1 MKLHI
6 GYWILTFIAI
16 CSILMLIVP
25 ASALLDA
32 NSGDILEKGAD
43 TQKTEKYVPGEI
55 LVKFKPGLSDKEIGN
70 INAKHETSVLYTSP
84 YAGFKTLKVPK
95 TKTVEE
101 MAEIYSKN
109 PNVEYAVPNYVMYA
123 TTAPND
129 PYYKYQWNFNTPY
142 GINVEP
148 AWDVFK
154 GTGLSPGGDVV
165 VAVIDTGVK
174 KAPDLANIGS
184 GYDFANGD
192 DNPVDDNGH
201 GTHVAGTIAQS
212 TNNGIGVAGVAYGC
226 TIMPVKVL
234 DASGSG
240 TLAQL
245 VDGIYYAAGYN
256 PDGGPTAQV
265 PAQVIS
271 MSLGFPP
278 YVTAKMLA
286 PLFPALDYAYSKGIV
301 IVAAAGNDGVSKI
314 GYPAAYDK
322 CIAVGATRY
331 DGTRSYYSNYGSAL
345 DIMAPGGDM
354 RVDQNGDG
362 YGDGILQNTFDPS
375 TGIFNYYFY
384 QGTSMATPHVAG
396 VAALLI
402 ADGVT
407 GHENV
412 REAMQSTAK
421 DMGTPGWDSG
431 YGWGIVDAYK
441 ALTYQTTPEPTGQ
454 ISIDTVTMDYTTRIV
469 KKNTLVTAKATVTIV
484 DNTGATVQ
492 GATVSGKWSDATTD
506 SDTGVTDSSGMVTL
520 SSNAIKVTSTAT
532 FTFTVNSVSY
542 TIPWDGKTA
551 SGTIT
556 YTK

>member
-6 GYWILTFIAI
+6 GYWIVTLIAI
-16 CSILMLIVP
+16 CTILMLIVP
-25 ASALLDA
+25 ASALQDT
-32 NSGDILEKGAD
+32 SSDDILEKSVD
-43 TQKTEKYVPGEI
+43 VQKTEKYVPGEI
-55 LVKFKPGLSDKEIGN
+55 LVKFKPGLSDKDIGN

-109 PNVEYAVPNYVMYA
+109 PNVEYAVPNYLMYA
-123 TTAPND
+123 TTID
-129 PYYKYQWNFNTPY
+129 PLYGYQWNFNSQY
-142 GINVEP
+142 GIDVEP
-148 AWDVFK
+148 AWDISD
-154 GTGLSPGGDVV
+154 GTGVI

-174 KAPDLANIGS
+174 RGPDLANTIILQ
-184 GYDFANGD
+184 GYDFVNAD
-192 DNPVDDNGH
+192 PDPTDDNGH
-201 GTHVAGTIAQS
+201 GTHVTGTIAQS
-212 TNNGIGVAGVAYGC
+212 TNNNEGVAGVAYGC

-240 TLAQL
+240 TLGQL
-245 VDGIYYAAGYN
+245 VDGIYYASGKNNENKA
-256 PDGGPTAQV
+256 D
-265 PAQVIS
+265 VIS

-278 YVTAKMLA
+278 YVTATMLA
-286 PLFPALDYAYSKGIV
+286 PLFPALDYADSQGIV

-345 DIMAPGGDM
+345 DIMAPGGDT
-354 RVDQNGDG
+354 RVDQNKDG
-362 YGDGILQNTFDPS
+362 YGDGILQNTFDPK
-375 TGIFNYYFY
+375 TGIFSYYFY
-384 QGTSMATPHVAG
+384 QGTSMATPHVSG

-407 GHENV
+407 GPENV
-412 REAMQSTAK
+412 RKAMHSTAK

-441 ALTYQTTPEPTGQ
+441 ALTYQATPELTGP
-454 ISIDTVTMDYTTRIV
+454 ISIKDVAVTCTSRTV

-484 DNTGATVQ
+484 DKNGASVQ
-492 GATVSGKWSDATTD
+492 GATVSGKWSGATTD
-506 SDTGVTDSSGMVTL
+506 SDTGVTNADGQVTL
-520 SSNAIKVTSTAT
+520 YSNEVKVTNTAT
-532 FTFTVNSVSY
+532 FTFTVNNVSY

>member
-6 GYWILTFIAI
+6 GYQILILIAI
-16 CSILMLIVP
+16 CSLIMLIVP
-25 ASALLDA
+25 ASALQDA
-32 NSGDILEKGAD
+32 NSDDILEKGTDAK
-43 TQKTEKYVPGEI
+43 KTEKYVPGEI
-55 LVKFKPGLSDKEIGN
+55 LVKFKPGISDKEIGN

-109 PNVEYAVPNYVMYA
+109 PNVEYAVPNYLMYA

-129 PYYKYQWNFNTPY
+129 PYYKYQWNFNSPY

-148 AWDVFK
+148 AWSLDS
-154 GTGLSPGGDVV
+154 TGSGVI
-165 VAVIDTGVK
+165 VAVIDTGIK
-174 KAPDLANIGS
+174 KGPDLAYTNFVP
-184 GYDFANGD
+184 GYDFVNAD
-192 DNPVDDNGH
+192 TDPTDDNGH
-201 GTHVAGTIAQS
+201 GTHVTGTIAQS
-212 TNNGIGVAGVAYGC
+212 TNNDEGVAGVAYGC

-240 TLAQL
+240 TLGQL
-245 VDGIYYAAGYN
+245 VDGIYYASGKNNDNKA
-256 PDGGPTAQV
+256 D
-265 PAQVIS
+265 VIS

-286 PLFPALDYAYSKGIV
+286 PLFPALDYAYSQGIV
-301 IVAAAGNDGVSKI
+301 ILAAAGNDGVSKI

-331 DGTRSYYSNYGSAL
+331 DGTRAYYSNYGSAL

-354 RVDQNGDG
+354 RIDQNIDG
-362 YGDGILQNTFDPS
+362 YGDGIIQNTFDPK

-384 QGTSMATPHVAG
+384 QGTSMATPHVSG

-402 ADGVT
+402 EDGVT
-407 GHENV
+407 GPDNV
-412 REAMQSTAK
+412 RMAMQSTAK

-441 ALTYQTTPEPTGQ
+441 ALTYQTTPEPSGQ
-454 ISIDTVTMDYTTRIV
+454 ISIDTVEVRCTSRTV
-469 KKNTLVTAKATVTIV
+469 KKNTLVTAHATVTIV
-484 DNTGATVQ
+484 DTTGDTVQ
-492 GATVSGKWSDATTD
+492 EATVSGTWSGATTD
-506 SDTGVTDSSGMVTL
+506 SDTGDTNDDGQVTL
-520 SSNAIKVTSTAT
+520 SSNEVKVTSSAT
-532 FTFTVNSVSY
+532 FTFTVNAVSY
-542 TIPWDGKTA
+542 TIPWDGNTE